1 MKNTFEYAKI
11 KEEKTAK
18 KECFRFKHGKW
29 NCNYFLVPLIPIVA
43 TYEKINKFYNNR
55 LTWSEK
61 KATKVLN
68 SILPKILWYDSKND
82 VYSYDTGCR
91 TWLFVDNAP
100 LIYRSWVKK
109 YRKYLER
116 YLIDNYENPLYNKS
130 IEDDYI
136 IFSEKTK

>member
-18 KECFRFKHGKW
+18 KERFRFKHGEW

-68 SILPKILWYDSKND
+68 SILPRILWYDSKND
-82 VYSYDTGCR
+82 VYSYETGCR
-91 TWLFVDNAP
+91 TWIFVDNAP

-109 YRKYLER
+109 YREYL
-116 YLIDNYENPLYNKS
+116 
-130 IEDDYI
+130 
-136 IFSEKTK
+136 